1 MRCMTK
7 RSIGRQIMPA
17 MAAALV
23 ALTFLPSPATRAE
36 PAQAPAPVYGMSVT
50 PLKWTVRNADGS
62 ERTVE
67 GVVARGVSMR
77 SNVDG
82 SIRPIRMVLMPVSDE
97 GGRGQGNAGELK
109 YGLFTSRTRAG
120 EYVGLELHA
129 GAALVDLAPQA
140 GADHP
145 IVAEAAELGSDSRS
159 GQSGE
164 GDSPRDIRLG
174 FFPFWPM
181 IITHALVAGAEGT
194 RLLVV
199 STPKEGQTSSTT
211 LVSLVEGR
219 SAVIDWKDN
228 PDDGVNLGARE
239 RLCIT
244 NTGDRHKS
252 AQANNDQVRV
262 MADTLEA
269 LKAGWAAAFPD
280 ERK

>member
-1 MRCMTK
+1 MPCLTK
-7 RSIGRQIMPA
+7 RSIGRKIVPA
-17 MAAALV
+17 IAAALV
-23 ALTFLPSPATRAE
+23 ALTILPSPATRAE
-36 PAQAPAPVYGMSVT
+36 PVQDRAPVYGMTVT

-62 ERTVE
+62 ERTIE
-67 GVVARGVSMR
+67 GMVARGVSLR
-77 SNVDG
+77 ANVDG
-82 SIRPIRMVLMPVSDE
+82 STRPLRMVLMPVSDV
-97 GGRGQGNAGELK
+97 GGRGQGSVGELK
-109 YGLFTSRTRAG
+109 YGLFTNRTRAG

-164 GDSPRDIRLG
+164 GDRPRDIRLG

-199 STPKEGQTSSTT
+199 STPKEGQTSSAT

-228 PDDGVNLGARE
+228 PDDGVNLGTRE

-244 NTGDRHKS
+244 NTGDRHQS
-252 AQANNDQVRV
+252 AQANSEQQR
-262 MADTLEA
+262 MMTDTLEA

-280 ERK
+280 DRK